1 MKQMRRKDRAISAEE
16 ATTLLNVAEYGV
28 LSTVDRDGQP
38 YGVPL
43 SYIYRDDAVYFHS
56 ALTGHKLD
64 NIQGNGKVSFCV
76 VGKTHILPE
85 KFSTEFESVV
95 VFGTASEVVGE
106 EKMNALVWLVE
117 KYCPDYME
125 EGQEYAR
132 KAVDTT
138 LVVKIQA
145 DHFTGKA
152 RR

>member
-28 LSTVDRDGQP
+28 LSTVDREGQP

-125 EGQEYAR
+125 EGQVYAR